1 MAASSR
7 RRLICESILDGKRNG
22 ECHEGGRELRIG
34 DSLDG
39 LVVVHA
45 GVKEGLDHSGGKF
58 GYLGTSGSILGLFF
72 GRIVFLILSTRTA
85 EQSTMQNSQ
94 QQILNEGDSKNKG
107 KPQVLQLLGG
117 FHYGHELVGVI
128 PKQLVE

>member
-1 MAASSR
+1 VAASSR

-45 GVKEGLDHSGGKF
+45 GVKEGLDHSEGEF
-58 GYLGTSGSILGLFF
+58 GAFGTGDCVLGLNK
-72 GRIVFLILSTRTA
+72 GGIKIVILSMGA
-85 EQSTMQNSQ
+85 AKQSTSENGQ
-94 QQILNEGDSKNKG
+94 K
-107 KPQVLQLLGG
+107 
-117 FHYGHELVGVI
+117 
-128 PKQLVE
+128 